1 MSKHICEQ
9 NNFIHS
15 KKGERELTRHSG
27 FRARCRSLLSK
38 EVGERAGPKPE
49 VYLKEIPIGSKV
61 SINIDPAAHKG
72 SPHRRYHG
80 KIGEIV
86 EKRGRGYIV
95 AVTVGSKKKLL
106 SVLPEH
112 IRPIMQG

>member
-1 MSKHICEQ
+1 M
-9 NNFIHS
+9 
-15 KKGERELTRHSG
+15 TRHSG
-27 FRARCRSLLSK
+27 FRARCRAMLTR

-49 VYLKEIPIGSKV
+49 VYLSEIPIGSKV
-61 SINIDPAAHKG
+61 SIIIDPATHRG

-95 AVTVGSKKKLL
+95 AVKVGSKRKLL
-106 SVLPEH
+106 SLLPEH
-112 IRPIMQG
+112 IRPFIQG